1 MKLVLLVGVGS
12 FIGGTLRY
20 LATQFIQNKFLSAFP
35 YGTLGVNIAGCFL
48 IGLVFGLSE
57 KTNLGAEWRLFLAA
71 GFCGG
76 FTTFSAFSNETLAL
90 LRDGQFW
97 SAALYVIA
105 SVFWGLLAT
114 FTGIS
119 LFKLF

>member
-20 LATQFIQNKFLSAFP
+20 LATQFIQNKFLSSFP

-97 SAALYVIA
+97 SAAVYVIA
-105 SVFWGLLAT
+105 SVFFGLLAT

>member
-20 LATQFIQNKFLSAFP
+20 LATQFIQNKFLSSFP

-57 KTNLGAEWRLFLAA
+57 KTNLPAEWRLFLAA

-97 SAALYVIA
+97 SAALYVSA
-105 SVFWGLLAT
+105 SVFFGLLAT
-114 FTGIS
+114 FAGIT
-119 LFKLF
+119 LFKFF

>member
-20 LATQFIQNKFLSAFP
+20 LATQFIQNKFLSSFP

-57 KTNLGAEWRLFLAA
+57 KTNLSAEWRLFLAA

-97 SAALYVIA
+97 SAAVYVIA
-105 SVFWGLLAT
+105 SVFFGLLAT